1 MDDAGQIR
9 TQSASSKMNEVLV
22 SITVLHVLSTSKDW
36 SLEGSSSLVQWRR
49 IVSTPDRRTEKKI
62 KEERRAGGQAER
74 ENLR

>member
-22 SITVLHVLSTSKDW
+22 SIAVLHVLSTPKDC

-49 IVSTPDRRTEKKI
+49 IVSTPDRRTDKRDKKG
-62 KEERRAGGQAER
+62 ETGRGTSRA
-74 ENLR
+74 